1 MHKNGNMLYEI
12 VMTVKGLLDLKSVI
26 SVLNC
31 KDRTFQV
38 LWTWI
43 RQFRL
48 LHPTSRN

>member
-12 VMTVKGLLDLKSVI
+12 VMTVKGLLDLKSV
-26 SVLNC
+26 
-31 KDRTFQV
+31 QV